1 MKAQEDLLKV
11 VNEIDLGEPK
21 TKLMVGFLKTLRVE
35 KTAVI
40 LLSHDIPN
48 VQLAARN
55 LPYVKVLRV
64 DGVNTYD
71 LLAYD
76 YLICTQEA
84 LMDLQERVAS

>member
-1 MKAQEDLLKV
+1 MKAQEGLLKV